1 MPATP
6 TTSDDAI
13 SGTTI
18 ISSARRNSV
27 PTGSVTW

>member
-6 TTSDDAI
+6 TISEDAI
-13 SGTTI
+13 SGITI
-18 ISSARRNSV
+18 MSSARRNSV